1 MTGLVLKDFMLM
13 KKNALYIAVVMLF
26 FAGIYGSMGG
36 DSFVSFFVSVMV
48 VSILISTMSYDEFY
62 HWERYAAVLPLS
74 RRQIVGAKY
83 LTALLFFA
91 IGGLYTMAI
100 DGASLLLRGGSLSGE
115 ALLVMVL
122 APLTGM
128 VGAAVTLPFYYRFGA
143 QRSRTAMLVFY
154 GVPSLLLVVVARFAP
169 GLLKGGLE
177 VSLTPGRLLAG
188 CALFTAA
195 ALGISFLLSVRILE
209 KKEIK

>member
-128 VGAAVTLPFYYRFGA
+128 VGAAGTLPFYYRFGA
-143 QRSRTAMLVFY
+143 RSRTAMLVFY

-177 VSLTPGRLLAG
+177 VSLTLGGFLAG
-188 CALFTAA
+188 CALFTAV
-195 ALGISFLLSVRILE
+195 ALGLSFLLSVRILE